1 MVESGKKWEI
11 MFFGNYSH
19 TLDDKGRLVIP
30 RKMREEL
37 GNKIFIMKGFDG
49 ALAIYQKE
57 AFSAVIEELKRYS
70 FLKKENRDYLR
81 IKLASIVDLEV
92 DKMGRVQI
100 PAAILGKYNISK
112 DVTVLGAGDHIEVW
126 AKDKY
131 EEYISSIEDSFEDI
145 AERIGN
151 DDE

>member
-1 MVESGKKWEI
+1 

-19 TLDDKGRLVIP
+19 SLDEKGRLVIP
-30 RKMREEL
+30 RKMRESL

-49 ALAIYQKE
+49 ALAIYKE
-57 AFSAVIEELKRYS
+57 DAYEEVIEELKKYS
-70 FLKKENRDYLR
+70 FNKKENRDYLR
-81 IKLASIVDLEV
+81 LKLASIVDLEV

-100 PAAILGKYNISK
+100 PAAILNKYGIQK
-112 DVTVLGAGDHIEVW
+112 DAVVLGAGDHIEVW
-126 AKDKY
+126 DKTKY
-131 EEYISSIEDSFEDI
+131 DAYMASIEDNFEEI